1 MMLATMQLRAFVA
14 VFESGTVTEAA
25 SRVGRTQPQTS
36 RLVAELEQASGLVLF
51 RREKRRLVPTEEGA
65 AFYEEVARTLHGLD
79 DLTRVA
85 SVLRRDRPEQFYI
98 LTMPNLAHTIVPD
111 CISRMRKR
119 FPRMI
124 ANVDI
129 ATRNQLGA
137 VVGFRPFDIALAV
150 LPSIDLPGMV
160 MSPLGSVP
168 TVALVPKSLPL
179 AKQRLITLGDIAAVP
194 FVATSRSTVLRV
206 MLDELCARE
215 QVALHL
221 VAEAPN
227 VLTAGR
233 MAETGVGVAIVDGL
247 TARYVDASAVAV
259 RPWKPGLA
267 FTLGLIEPKRAR
279 PNRIAPAFAEE
290 CRRTFHAHARHWK
303 SL

>member
-1 MMLATMQLRAFVA
+1 
-14 VFESGTVTEAA
+14 
-25 SRVGRTQPQTS
+25 
-36 RLVAELEQASGLVLF
+36 
-51 RREKRRLVPTEEGA
+51 
-65 AFYEEVARTLHGLD
+65 
-79 DLTRVA
+79 
-85 SVLRRDRPEQFYI
+85 
-98 LTMPNLAHTIVPD
+98 
-111 CISRMRKR
+111 
-119 FPRMI
+119 
-124 ANVDI
+124 
-129 ATRNQLGA
+129 
-137 VVGFRPFDIALAV
+137 
-150 LPSIDLPGMV
+150 
-160 MSPLGSVP
+160 
-168 TVALVPKSLPL
+168 
-179 AKQRLITLGDIAAVP
+179 
-194 FVATSRSTVLRV
+194 V